1 MWGTIEQKAALP
13 SIFFGGHEHP
23 PDERKEGNTMYVTYA
38 DLFQL
43 LMLIV
48 ALVSLCYKIF
58 KDKRK

>member
-1 MWGTIEQKAALP
+1 
-13 SIFFGGHEHP
+13 
-23 PDERKEGNTMYVTYA
+23 MYVTYA

-58 KDKRK
+58 KDKQRMPRFASHPYVKENSRCY